1 MSHVTWLTYSFS
13 CHIWMTRSGATYKRV
28 TSLNLTTHS
37 QDARRTHVWRVSFL
51 YVTVLSKNLRRQSEK
66 HICNNTCMACL
77 IRISR
82 THTHTHTHVTH
93 THTHTHA
100 HTHTHTRTQVWWI
113 SFVHVCNIAN
123 VGAHCLLRFFESTV
137 TIFRVWEHPESFEWN
152 SEQILYSNLSLSL
165 HVTFVQCHGA
175 QPFLFCHVPVSS
187 IKKKIKVDTIPNYVW
202 LDLNATASH
211 HWVTSPLKTLT
222 QNQCLFAECHNSHV
236 SNPADQES
244 RLLFT
249 AVARCWWHRVDD
261 SLPTLPFNPPVHCL
275 ANTPRKNCIKV
286 WKTPPAGCERYAG
299 VDMHVWLCAS
309 IDAFKGILD
318 WNSAIDAFA
327 CDSSRFS
334 LKLPCVYAKCMHER
348 QCINTL

>member
-1 MSHVTWLTYSFS
+1 MSHVTWLTYPFS
-13 CHIWMTRSGATYKRV
+13 CLIWMTRSGATYKRV

-123 VGAHCLLRFFESTV
+123 VCAHCLLRFFESTV

-187 IKKKIKVDTIPNYVW
+187 IKKKSKWTQSLTTCDSTWTPRRRHTTEWHHPWKHW
-202 LDLNATASH
+202 LRISVSSRNATTH
-211 HWVTSPLKTLT
+211 MSPTQLT
-222 QNQCLFAECHNSHV
+222 RRVACCLLQLLG
-236 SNPADQES
+236 ADG
-244 RLLFT
+244 T
-249 AVARCWWHRVDD
+249 A
-261 SLPTLPFNPPVHCL
+261 
-275 ANTPRKNCIKV
+275 
-286 WKTPPAGCERYAG
+286 
-299 VDMHVWLCAS
+299 
-309 IDAFKGILD
+309 
-318 WNSAIDAFA
+318 
-327 CDSSRFS
+327 
-334 LKLPCVYAKCMHER
+334 
-348 QCINTL
+348 